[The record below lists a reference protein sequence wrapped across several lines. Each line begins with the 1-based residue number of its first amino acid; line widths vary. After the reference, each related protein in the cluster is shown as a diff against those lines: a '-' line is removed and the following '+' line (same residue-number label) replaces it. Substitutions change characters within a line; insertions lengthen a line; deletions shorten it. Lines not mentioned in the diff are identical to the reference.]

1 MQTIPMQ
8 VLIVELDN
16 GRRGVFFGVP
26 LVDDSSSSDAQ
37 IESVWFS
44 SVNELPNTANF
55 EQISRLAE
63 EYFQD
68 HSGYLH

>member
-1 MQTIPMQ
+1 MHTIPMQ
-8 VLIVELDN
+8 VLVVELEN

-26 LVDDSSSSDAQ
+26 LLEDSSEPEAQ

-55 EQISRLAE
+55 EQISRLAM